1 MRVKLV
7 QESSTN
13 NALTR
18 NRLTYIIFSII
29 KFEATKYH
37 TNKRKADG
45 AASGGSSAKKAKVSK
60 KSKAEEKNE
69 DQEQDQDQD
78 QDQEQDEEELDQEL
92 LDQASSDT
100 VSPTKPKSKA
110 STAKKATAAPAK
122 AKAKATPAK
131 KTTAKPAAK
140 STVNKAFKPP
150 AVKAK
155 VTKVATPPPEDD
167 EEANDEE
174 EFEGPSEEDLEG
186 VEDKAVDDTGGDTE
200 TETIS
205 KVLDDVKAHA
215 GREVTNTAP
224 KGFEIVGV
232 QAAAGLRKES
242 RPSDAEH
249 LADLGKAGLK
259 AATAPSASSTP
270 KKELSTI
277 VTSSP
282 AVAAAEQVEDD
293 TAQVFEEIA
302 NSIEVDHDS
311 SSVIEERPRIRRLT
325 DLGDTT
331 KVHRSI
337 FNTRTDTP
345 TDVSNQPLAQPIF
358 TPTPKFTSHINV
370 PNTISISV
378 TLLKQSEET
387 ANGMSYI
394 MALPSSV
401 SFAEVLGK
409 YMLQLPQGHADYQ
422 ALAGADKCVLRTA
435 DGIQQNFSIREAYV
449 EKMWKAAV
457 GRALRGPDAE
467 SGLDVL
473 EVEIS

>member
-1 MRVKLV
+1 M
-7 QESSTN
+7 N
-13 NALTR
+13 NALTC

-78 QDQEQDEEELDQEL
+78 QDQEQDEEEMDQEL

-100 VSPTKPKSKA
+100 VSPTKPNSKA
-110 STAKKATAAPAK
+110 STAQKATAAPAK
-122 AKAKATPAK
+122 AKANATPAKATPSTPAK
-131 KTTAKPAAK
+131 KTPAKPAAK

-345 TDVSNQPLAQPIF
+345 TEAHNQPLAQPIF

-378 TLLKQSEET
+378 TLLKSEET

-422 ALAGADKCVLRTA
+422 ALASADKCVLKTA
-435 DGIQQNFSIREAYV
+435 DGTQQIFSIREAHV

-457 GRALRGPDAE
+457 GRALRGPGAE
-467 SGLDVL
+467 SGVDVL

>member
-1 MRVKLV
+1 M
-7 QESSTN
+7 N
-13 NALTR
+13 NALTC

-45 AASGGSSAKKAKVSK
+45 AASGGNSAKKAKVSK

-131 KTTAKPAAK
+131 ATPSTPAKKTPAKPAAK

-150 AVKAK
+150 AVKSK
-155 VTKVATPPPEDD
+155 VTKVATPPPEED

-174 EFEGPSEEDLEG
+174 EFEGPIEEDLEG
-186 VEDKAVDDTGGDTE
+186 IEDKVVDDTGAE
-200 TETIS
+200 NENETIS
-205 KVLDDVKAHA
+205 KVLDDVKASA
-215 GREVTNTAP
+215 T

-232 QAAAGLRKES
+232 QAASGLRKES
-242 RPSDAEH
+242 RPSDAGH
-249 LADLGKAGLK
+249 LADLGRAGLK
-259 AATAPSASSTP
+259 ASTVPSASSTP
-270 KKELSTI
+270 KKELPSTI

-282 AVAAAEQVEDD
+282 AVAAAEEVEDD

-325 DLGDTT
+325 DSGDTT

-345 TDVSNQPLAQPIF
+345 AEAQNQPLAQPIF
-358 TPTPKFTSHINV
+358 TPTPKFTSHINI

-422 ALAGADKCVLRTA
+422 ALATADKCVLRTA
-435 DGIQQNFSIREAYV
+435 DGAQQNFSIREAHV
-449 EKMWKAAV
+449 DKMWRAAV
-457 GRALRGPDAE
+457 GRALRGPGAE
-467 SGLDVL
+467 SGVDVL